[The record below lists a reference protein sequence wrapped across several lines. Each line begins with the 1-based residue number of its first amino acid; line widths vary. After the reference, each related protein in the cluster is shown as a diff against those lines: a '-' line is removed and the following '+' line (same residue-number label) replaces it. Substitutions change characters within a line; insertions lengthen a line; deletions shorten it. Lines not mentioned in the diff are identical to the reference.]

1 MTTFALDLTKAIEK
15 AKEDAEN
22 TVRRICINLFSEVVD
37 MSPVGNP
44 ELWAINSRS
53 MYMRKTHN
61 LFVDAINADAGEG
74 GKKVRRMGK
83 KKLQETYKLKAG
95 KGYVGGH
102 FRRNW
107 NISFNSPDRSTTDET
122 DASGNVAKGKI
133 EALMKTYKLGDMSVY
148 LTNSLP
154 YAQRLEEGWSEK
166 QAPHGM
172 VRVSIARFNAGYG
185 A

>member
-1 MTTFALDLTKAIEK
+1 MTTFALDLSKAIEA
-15 AKEDAEN
+15 AKDDAEN
-22 TVRRICINLFSEVVD
+22 SVRSICINLFSEVVD

-44 ELWAINSRS
+44 DLWEANQGAV
-53 MYMRKTHN
+53 YMRQTHN

-83 KKLQETYKLKAG
+83 KKLRETYALKAG

-107 NISFNSPDRSTTDET
+107 NISFNAPDRSTTKET

-133 EALMKTYKLGDMSVY
+133 KALMKTYQLGDMSVF
-148 LTNSLP
+148 LTNNLP

-172 VRVSIARFNAGYG
+172 VRLSIARFNAGYG